1 MNASKIMSKP
11 MLVLGAAV
19 SLGIAALPAGATEP
33 CGDFG
38 ECKVLVEINA
48 TDGDIGFHFLG
59 DADDLRSMRIDDPN
73 GAKLF
78 ENRAYGP
85 LDEQKLTEN
94 FAESA
99 EPLCWFDPEE
109 KEEWDEVVTLREFVE
124 RWTAGTYTFR
134 GKGEEGEK
142 LFGETE
148 LSFDLP
154 AAPEIISFTGNV
166 INWMPGNDLG
176 NCAPANADD
185 AKENGV
191 ESIDDVSDI
200 INLVTMPPAIAANE
214 PAIAAY
220 EIVVEP
226 DVEDGDPIGD
236 EVFSVRVNGYMNTIE
251 VPWSYLNSLPDDTP
265 VKIEVG
271 AIGIDDNA
279 TFTEEDGFCINV
291 VEGCEEEED

>member
-1 MNASKIMSKP
+1 MSDSRIMSKP

-19 SLGIAALPAGATEP
+19 SLGIAELPAGATEP

-48 TDGDIGFHFLG
+48 TDGDIGFQFLG
-59 DADDLRSMRIDDPN
+59 DAGDLRSMRIDDPN

-78 ENRAYGP
+78 ESQGYGP
-85 LDEQKLTEN
+85 LDEQMLTEN
-94 FAESA
+94 FVESA

-109 KEEWDEVVTLREFVE
+109 EEEWDEVVTLREFVD

-142 LFGETE
+142 LFGETR

-176 NCAPANADD
+176 NCAPADAAD
-185 AKENGV
+185 AEENGV
-191 ESIDDVSDI
+191 EPIGEVSDI
-200 INLVTMPPAIAANE
+200 INLVTMPS
-214 PAIAAY
+214 AIAAY

-236 EVFSVRVNGYMNTIE
+236 EVFSVRVNGNMYMIE
-251 VPWSYLNSLPDDTP
+251 VPMSYLDSLPDNTP

-279 TFTEEDGFCINV
+279 TFTEEDGFCINE